1 MCRSHSLWRRVM
13 FVCRI
18 TQKLHDRF
26 PQNSDGGLV
35 SAQNRSHRPLVQIQ
49 IKDTD
54 GLRCR
59 WCHHAA
65 EVPTWMPFR
74 RTKCGGVPSL
84 HYKYI
89 TTGGGI
95 FFYLV
100 HPCTLNILHCPG
112 IFSHFLWHPEHFF
125 FYLFVHFWGNT
136 RCSLWKNRPCF
147 GGWYPWVSTCGPN
160 KNPDIANNIHFLFD
174 IIILV

>member
-125 FYLFVHFWGNT
+125 FTFSYISEGILDVLYERTGHVSVADIREWVHVDQI
-136 RCSLWKNRPCF
+136 K
-147 GGWYPWVSTCGPN
+147 
-160 KNPDIANNIHFLFD
+160 IQI
-174 IIILV
+174 